1 MPRGGSRI
9 GAGRPKRSA
18 AMLKLAGVTRSDR
31 LPAKPASVNTQRRKQ
46 DIETQYGHVAIIC
59 HELHQMIS
67 DPDARGSH
75 PLGALLRE

>member
-46 DIETQYGHVAIIC
+46 DIETQYRPRGNHLSRVA
-59 HELHQMIS
+59 
-67 DPDARGSH
+67 PDD
-75 PLGALLRE
+75 